1 MTCKLLPN
9 DIKGYKKNTNGTK
22 YGKMTCK
29 VTCAPTNASAEK
41 SDDCE
46 ALQLFPSEDTILRT
60 KIVSLVNNLI
70 IIHIMIFN
78 KIGYFYTI

>member
-9 DIKGYKKNTNGTK
+9 DIKGYKKNTNGIK

-41 SDDCE
+41 SVDCV
-46 ALQLFPSEDTILRT
+46 ALQLFPSEDTIS
-60 KIVSLVNNLI
+60 K
-70 IIHIMIFN
+70 
-78 KIGYFYTI
+78 

>member
-1 MTCKLLPN
+1 MIAVFADDLYIASSMTCKLLPN

-41 SDDCE
+41 SDDCV
-46 ALQLFPSEDTILRT
+46 ALQLFPSEETILRT
-60 KIVSLVNNLI
+60 EIICFVNNLI
-70 IIHIMIFN
+70 II
-78 KIGYFYTI
+78 